1 MKRIAGMRRAVAL
14 VVAGSVATFASGARA
29 ASPSEEL
36 DTCTQDYLNA
46 SGGSFECSVCGVTA
60 GCDADSCHWG
70 SLKGEVGQQSLQ
82 TMIAAGYQLFCLNR
96 GGSLV
101 ATASPAGS
109 QGAALDRAFG
119 DKRQLGHALQVGG
132 VLEYTSL
139 NGLGGGDSSS
149 YGAAVPVSFRRSFS
163 AANTDLDLAGT
174 VLFGKSEWVTQY
186 GFSALPSLRWFPA
199 ASPGEKQVFGVSVPL
214 QLLVTSGDAFDT
226 SLVYHAGAGGIV
238 GMTFGDLGL
247 GAAADVIYA
256 GGVQIPLQVVGRW
269 GTTIGT
275 APVAFQLGVSGD
287 AIALDGVLDTLQQN
301 ALVGYDTGDWL
312 FGLRVFRQGDDGW
325 AFAAGAS
332 NSTRAARLAAGTDDA
347 YQRSAAGR
355 PSPEGAKPA
364 RGTDGAARPA
374 ETLSVMVVARVGDDP
389 ASGSKL
395 VGAIR
400 AFLEQRGLKP
410 IERGVAE
417 RAVAPF
423 GGAPQ
428 EARELDAARATGHAT
443 LAISVRATAT
453 PAGSWQV
460 AVLVTGRGIV
470 AERRM
475 FAEADGLEAS
485 VRQALAELLATLD
498 LGGLKESAVPPAP
511 RAYPAPPPPSPPPP
525 PPAPPTEAA
534 PDGGASPD
542 AGAGPDAGPPATGGC
557 TKDVECK
564 GDRICINGR
573 CESPK

>member
-36 DTCTQDYLNA
+36 DTCTDDYLKAN
-46 SGGSFECSVCGVTA
+46 GGSFECSVCGVKA
-60 GCDADSCHWG
+60 GCNADSCHWG
-70 SLKGEVGQQSLQ
+70 PLKGEVGQQSLQ
-82 TMIAAGYQLFCLNR
+82 TMITAGYQLFCLNR
-96 GGSLV
+96 GGSVV
-101 ATASPAGS
+101 ATGSPAGS

-119 DKRQLGHALQVGG
+119 DKRQLGQSLQVGG
-132 VLEYTSL
+132 VLEYASL
-139 NGLGGGDSSS
+139 NGLGGGDASS
-149 YGAAVPVSFRRSFS
+149 YGAAVPVSLRRSFS

-174 VLFGKSEWVTQY
+174 LLFGKNEWVTQY
-186 GFSALPSLRWFPA
+186 GFSALPSLRWFPTE
-199 ASPGEKQVFGVSVPL
+199 SPGTKQVFGVSIPL

-226 SLVYHAGAGGIV
+226 SLVYHAGAGGIA
-238 GMTFGDLGL
+238 GLTFGDLGF

-269 GTTIGT
+269 GTTVGT
-275 APVAFQLGVSGD
+275 APLAFQLGVSAD

-355 PSPEGAKPA
+355 PSPEGGKPA
-364 RGTDGAARPA
+364 SGTDRAARPA
-374 ETLSVMVVARVGDDP
+374 ETLRVMVAAQVGDDP

-395 VGAIR
+395 VGAILS
-400 AFLEQRGLKP
+400 FLGQRGMKP
-410 IERGVAE
+410 IERSVADQ
-417 RAVAPF
+417 AVAPF

-428 EARELDAARATGHAT
+428 DARELDAARATSHAT

-460 AVLVTGRGIV
+460 VVLVTGRGIV
-470 AERRM
+470 AERRL
-475 FAEADGLEAS
+475 FAEADGLEAV

-498 LGGLKESAVPPAP
+498 VSGLKESAVPAAP
-511 RAYPAPPPPSPPPP
+511 RAYPAPT
-525 PPAPPTEAA
+525 PPAPPPTPPAPPSETT
-534 PDGGASPD
+534 PDGGAVPD
-542 AGAGPDAGPPATGGC
+542 AGGAPDAGPPAAGGC

-564 GDRICINGR
+564 GDRICVSGR